1 MGQFKPMVKMMT
13 TEPTVELKLKK
24 GGHVNMKKGGM
35 AEGGHKKMAMG
46 GGALDMMSG
55 TPALVGRPA
64 VNAPVRAPGKPSM
77 ASRRKAMMAKKPA
90 TPMAMPPM
98 KKGGKAEGGES
109 KATHK
114 AEMSKMKGLEKEL
127 KSHESKPASKGHKGL
142 KTGGVALGNGG
153 GYKKGGDVKK
163 YAKGGVTGNG
173 IINTENQGGKYRDT
187 LMHTAEYTGKSSGKT
202 GDVKMGNGGGY
213 KDGGM
218 TMVEKGGKMVPDF
231 AADGVGK
238 MKKGGKMGGGMM
250 GYKTGGVALGNA
262 GGFKAG
268 GKTSKK
274 AYATGGT
281 VNSGKPV
288 AMPQGAK
295 KPSSPVAINQLSGTF
310 KKGGKVTPAEGRLI
324 KNFASENK
332 TAMKQAKAQS
342 NEVYSKYGN
351 MKMKDGGSSTPN
363 ERFFDKNKVDPKSV
377 SDKASRELEDAM
389 NPLSMV
395 KELAGKA
402 KNYFMPKADS
412 VTKTKESITVTPA
425 GKKRGGSAC

>member
-46 GGALDMMSG
+46 GGAMDMMMG

-77 ASRRKAMMAKKPA
+77 ASRRKSMMAKKP
-90 TPMAMPPM
+90 PMAMPPM
-98 KKGGKAEGGES
+98 KEGGES

-142 KTGGVALGNGG
+142 KTGGVALGNAG
-153 GYKKGGDVKK
+153 GYKKGGSAKK
-163 YAKGGVTGNG
+163 YAKGGGVEGNG

-213 KDGGM
+213 K
-218 TMVEKGGKMVPDF
+218 
-231 AADGVGK
+231 
-238 MKKGGKMGGGMM
+238 
-250 GYKTGGVALGNA
+250 TGGVALGNA
-262 GGFKAG
+262 GGYKAG

-274 AYATGGT
+274 AYAAGGT
-281 VNSGKPV
+281 VNSGRPV
-288 AMPQGAK
+288 AMPEGRK
-295 KPSSPVAINQLSGTF
+295 PVPSSVRINQLAGTY
-310 KKGGKVTPAEGRLI
+310 KDGGKATPAEARLL
-324 KNFASENK
+324 KNNAAENA
-332 TAMKQAKAQS
+332 TAMRQAKVQS
-342 NEVYSKYGN
+342 NMKYGSP
-351 MKMKDGGSSTPN
+351 KRFAGGGAT
-363 ERFFDKNKVDPKSV
+363 
-377 SDKASRELEDAM
+377 SDKEMDMSKGAYDRHYANEKAENEAMRNMVLDAPKKLM
-389 NPLSMV
+389 QGV
-395 KELAGKA
+395 KGLFGSKTPQGQGA
-402 KNYFMPKADS
+402 
-412 VTKTKESITVTPA
+412 VTKTEKSITVTPA
-425 GKKRGGSAC
+425 GKKRGGRAC

>member
-24 GGHVNMKKGGM
+24 GGAVKMKKGGM

-46 GGALDMMSG
+46 GGAMDMMAG
-55 TPALVGRPA
+55 TPALIGRPA

-77 ASRRKAMMAKKPA
+77 AARRKAMMAKPA
-90 TPMAMPPM
+90 VTPSGPSMPTPMM

-142 KTGGVALGNGG
+142 KTGGVALGQG

-202 GDVKMGNGGGY
+202 GDVKNGNGG
-213 KDGGM
+213 
-218 TMVEKGGKMVPDF
+218 
-231 AADGVGK
+231 
-238 MKKGGKMGGGMM
+238 
-250 GYKTGGVALGNA
+250 GYKTGGVALGN
-262 GGFKAG
+262 GGGYKMG
-268 GKTSKK
+268 GKASKK

-281 VNSGKPV
+281 VDSGKPV
-288 AMPQGAK
+288 AMTQGR
-295 KPSSPVAINQLSGTF
+295 KPVPAPVEISRLAGTY
-310 KKGGKVTPAEGRLI
+310 KNGGRATPAEARLL
-324 KNFASENK
+324 KNNAAENS
-332 TAMKQAKAQS
+332 TAMREAKTQS
-342 NEVYSKYGN
+342 NLKYGSPKRMN
-351 MKMKDGGSSTPN
+351 TGGSSTQDLSKGAY
-363 ERFFDKNKVDPKSV
+363 DKTGKYN
-377 SDKASRELEDAM
+377 RELEDAM

-402 KNYFMPKADS
+402 KDYFMPKGES
-412 VTKTKESITVTPA
+412 VTKTKESVTVAPVP
-425 GKKRGGSAC
+425 KKRGGGAC